1 MTKNISIR
9 NYSMVIALVL
19 IWSFFGFLSPDFLTP
34 RNLSE
39 LIIDLSITGVLALGM
54 FLILIPGQIDLS
66 AGSGVGLIGG
76 IASVLISLH
85 GVPPILSLLIGFIC
99 GILLW
104 TIMGWIIVKQEV
116 PAFIITLGGLLI
128 FKGLFWM
135 VIQNSTISILN
146 DGKENIYSALTTF
159 NLNPEVGASLSLLG
173 FLALVFFSIKNQKQ
187 KKSFGFET
195 EDKEINFM
203 KLFITGQLI
212 FLFTLICNYSRGIPL
227 SVVILILSVIFVYIL
242 TQFTVF
248 GRYLYAIGGNSEASF
263 LSGIKVD
270 NILIGA
276 YALMGFFVA
285 LSGYLQTS
293 FIGSSTTTIGNLME
307 LDAIAACV
315 IGGTSLKGGRGTV
328 SGVLFGALI
337 MVSLLN
343 GMTLLAV
350 SPEMKF
356 IIRGFV
362 LALAVWMD
370 IKLSKK

>member
-19 IWSFFGFLSPDFLTP
+19 IWGFFAFLSPDFLTP

-54 FLILIPGQIDLS
+54 FLILIPAQIDLS

-76 IASVLISLH
+76 IASVLISIHAFPVWLA
-85 GVPPILSLLIGFIC
+85 LLIGILC
-99 GILLW
+99 GVGLW
-104 TIMGWIIVKQEV
+104 TLMGWIIVKQEV

-135 VIQNSTISILN
+135 VIQNSTISILH
-146 DGKENIYSALTTF
+146 DGKENIYSALTTY
-159 NLNPEVGASLSLLG
+159 NLSHQSGAFLGLIG
-173 FLALVFFSIKNQKQ
+173 FLALVFFNLKNQKQ
-187 KKSFGFET
+187 KASFGFET
-195 EDKEINFM
+195 EDKEVNFM
-203 KLFITGQLI
+203 KLLITGQLI
-212 FLFTLICNYSRGIPL
+212 LLFTLICNYSRGLPL
-227 SVVILILSVIFVYIL
+227 SVIILIVSVIFVYVL

-270 NILIGA
+270 RILIGA

-356 IIRGFV
+356 IIRGSV

-370 IKLSKK
+370 IKLGKK